1 MKRKIPF
8 SIGLFLVLLLFFFAP
23 ATAYADEP
31 FVVVIDPGHGGENLG
46 AQHNGYT
53 EKEITMIVA
62 NAMYEELNKYD
73 GVEVYLT
80 REGDADL
87 TLAERAE
94 YAASVNADLLV
105 CLHFNMSEYHTLFG
119 SEVWISAF
127 GEDYQKGYAFG
138 SAVLEQFSAIGSYS
152 RGIKVRLNEEDL
164 DYYGIIRES
173 HARNVTTALIE
184 HCFLDHEK
192 DVDFYNSTE
201 KLEQFGRMDATAT
214 AQYFG
219 LSSQILG
226 VDYGSY
232 EKVSVPLP
240 NGKIEPDITPPDI
253 CYIELVEA
261 DKENRQLKIS
271 LSAEDYDT
279 GMLYYSYSLDGGA
292 SFSALKEWPEADT
305 FQFTVQVPNG
315 TTPHIVVNAYN
326 KYDIYATSNDII
338 VDGFP
343 LISNVE
349 EPESETET
357 VVQAVAQAHSEE
369 ETVTQEV
376 VKTWEEIPLDTD
388 AVVAVE
394 EDNRSFSVF
403 LKISG
408 ICIGIL
414 FVLLAVGYSYLGKRK
429 RKKKRKF

>member
-8 SIGLFLVLLLFFFAP
+8 GIGFFLVFLLFFFVP

-80 REGDADL
+80 REGDDDL

-138 SAVLEQFSAIGSYS
+138 SAVLDQFSAIGSYS
-152 RGIKVRLNEEDL
+152 RGIKVRLNDEDL
-164 DYYGIIRES
+164 DYYGIIREA

-226 VDYGSY
+226 VDYSSY
-232 EKVSVPLP
+232 EKVSVLLP
-240 NGKIEPDITPPDI
+240 NDKIEPDITPPDI

-315 TTPHIVVNAYN
+315 ITPHIVVNAYN

-357 VVQAVAQAHSEE
+357 VAQAYSEE
-369 ETVTQEV
+369 ETVTEEI
-376 VKTWEEIPLDTD
+376 VKTWEEIPLETDTV
-388 AVVAVE
+388 AAVE